1 MGSWVGKYK
10 YYIERWNGEFRVGKY
25 KYYREM
31 GWGVQ
36 GRDGE
41 LGRDGEF
48 RVGMGS
54 WVGMGSSG

>member
-25 KYYREM
+25 KYYIEM

-36 GRDGE
+36 
-41 LGRDGEF
+41 GRDGEF